1 MLEYLSIII
10 IFTLIGILA
19 VIVLILIRGF
29 PDTFA
34 SYLGEIQCSSHF
46 HKSKKKKQEI
56 KDPLTILKIRYARGD
71 LKKEEYEEMKKVL
84 IN

>member
-19 VIVLILIRGF
+19 VVVLILIRGF
-29 PDTFA
+29 LDTFF
-34 SYLGEIQCSSHF
+34 SYLGEIQGYSHI

-56 KDPLTILKIRYARGD
+56 KDPLTILKVRYARGD
-71 LKKEEYEEMKKVL
+71 LKKEEYEKMKKVL